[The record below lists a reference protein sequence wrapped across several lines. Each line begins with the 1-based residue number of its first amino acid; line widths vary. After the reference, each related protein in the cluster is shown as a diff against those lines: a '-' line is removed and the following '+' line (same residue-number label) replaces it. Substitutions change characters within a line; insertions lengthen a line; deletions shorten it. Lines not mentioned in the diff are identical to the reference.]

1 MAVLRLATIA
11 CAAQSAAALNPLVAL
26 ESQLVKSTE
35 APSRVEIS
43 RSFLES
49 HAANVATFLQA
60 RENYVVSN
68 SVSTCDAQEGFEA
81 PAMADAAAA
90 GATVS
95 YDAGVANTG
104 SVLTQAAMDT
114 IRSVAGADSAHAAQA
129 SLVAA
134 AAAANGAAQ
143 IASAGAQ
150 SAAGLPNVMA
160 SNGFCT
166 PSYPVS
172 AASAAT
178 ASVSGEMAGAFAQ
191 SLPGLIAVRAGKMSD
206 SAYATCFDSMMSLGC
221 AALMPRAAGN
231 GDSLAPC
238 ASQVLTTLVA
248 CPGMTVS
255 DLPAAGH
262 ASVEPVCTAHSQSF
276 SSVRG
281 AQAGSFDDVH
291 AFGACPTPL
300 TASASGAA
308 GAGAVAYP

>member
-1 MAVLRLATIA
+1 MAVLRLAVIA

-35 APSRVEIS
+35 APARVEVS
-43 RSFLES
+43 RSFLEA
-49 HAANVATFLQA
+49 HAANVATFLQS
-60 RENYVVSN
+60 RNNYAASSSVSN
-68 SVSTCDAQEGFEA
+68 CDAQEGFET
-81 PAMADAAAA
+81 PAIADAAAA

-95 YDAGVANTG
+95 YDGGVAATG
-104 SVLTQAAMDT
+104 SSLTEAAMNT

-143 IASAGAQ
+143 IASSGAQ
-150 SAAGLPNVMA
+150 SASGLPNVIA
-160 SNGFCT
+160 SNGICT

-178 ASVSGEMAGAFAQ
+178 AGVSGEMAAAFAN
-191 SLPGLIAVRAGKMSD
+191 SLPGLISARVGKMSD

-248 CPGMTVS
+248 CPGMTIA

-262 ASVEPVCTAHSQSF
+262 ASVEPVCTAHAQSF

-281 AQAGSFDDVH
+281 SQAGSFDDTH
-291 AFGACPTPL
+291 AFGACPAPL
-300 TASASGAA
+300 TGNGAAAA
-308 GAGAVAYP
+308 GAASVAYP